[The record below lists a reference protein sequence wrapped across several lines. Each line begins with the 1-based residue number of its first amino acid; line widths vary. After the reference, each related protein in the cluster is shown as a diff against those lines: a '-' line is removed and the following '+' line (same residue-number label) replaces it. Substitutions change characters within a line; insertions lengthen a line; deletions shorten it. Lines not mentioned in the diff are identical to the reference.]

1 MPITPTYPGVYVEEL
16 PSGIRT
22 ITGVATSVL
31 AVVGYFTR
39 GPVDS
44 PVQLFN
50 IGDFNR
56 AFGGLNSNSE
66 ASYAIQQF
74 FLNGGTEA
82 WAVRVTTDTA
92 AASTAVINPA
102 AALTVE
108 AISHGA
114 WGDNVRFR
122 VEPVGTAADE
132 FNLIVSEYPADGGL
146 TPLRQEIFQNLSMTA
161 AQNNFVD
168 AVVNDANTGSQL
180 IQTTASGAPL
190 PEINGTL
197 SDAHT
202 DDPDI
207 PASPAVTVTIA
218 RPDGNGGTITLPAS
232 PAAVALNL
240 GTGSRS
246 LLEVAPAL
254 EAAIRATDPTEP
266 AFAGATV
273 TAVGDRLLVLAGPGN
288 PRDVIDFADGATSD
302 VLLLSVAS
310 GVSTN
315 IQEYILG
322 GGAIADSGQTAGD
335 AGNNGTLPGSTELI
349 GDPTEKT
356 GIHAL
361 EDVNLFNL
369 LCIPRSAIVDGTGS
383 LTAQQAG
390 AVMTMAESYCR
401 RRRAM
406 FLMDTPNN
414 LSTPQAIKTWLAANN
429 TLRSDHVALYFPQVK
444 IPDPLNSFKLR
455 TVGASGTIAG
465 LFARTDSE
473 RGVWKAPAGTDATL
487 SNVFGLDASLTD
499 AENGTLNPLAINCL
513 RTFPIYGTIC
523 WGARTLD
530 GADAIGSE
538 YKYVPVRR
546 LALFIEETLFR
557 SLKWVVFEPND
568 EPLWAQIRLNV
579 GAFMNNLFRQG
590 AFQGQTPR
598 QAYLVKCDKE
608 TTTQNDINQGIV
620 NILVGFAPL
629 KPAEFVF
636 IKLQQLAG
644 QIQT

>member
-22 ITGVATSVL
+22 ITGVATSIL

-56 AFGGLNSNSE
+56 AFGGLTSNSE

-108 AISHGA
+108 AISPGT

-146 TPLRQEIFQNLSMTA
+146 VPLRQEVFLNLSMTV

-168 AVVNDANTGSQL
+168 AVVNDPNTGSQL
-180 IQTTASGAPL
+180 IQVTASGASL

-202 DDPDI
+202 DDPNI
-207 PASPAVTVTIA
+207 PASPTVTVTIV
-218 RPDGNGGTITLPAS
+218 RPDGNGGTITLPATPS
-232 PAAVALNL
+232 AVSLNL
-240 GTGSRS
+240 EAGGRS

-273 TAVGDRLLVLAGPGN
+273 TAVGDRLLILAGPGN
-288 PRDVIDFADGATSD
+288 PRDVIGFTAGATSD
-302 VLLLSVAS
+302 ILLFTNAAGANS
-310 GVSTN
+310 N

-322 GGAIADSGQTAGD
+322 GGTIGSSQTAGD
-335 AGNNGTLPGSTELI
+335 AGNNGALPGSTELI
-349 GDPTEKT
+349 GDPTAKT

-361 EDVNLFNL
+361 EDVDLFNL
-369 LCIPRSAIVDGTGS
+369 LCIPRSAIVSGNGS
-383 LTAQQAG
+383 LTAEQAG

-414 LSTPQAIKTWLAANN
+414 LSSPQAIKAWLAANN
-429 TLRSDHVALYFPQVK
+429 NLRSDHVTLYFPHVNM
-444 IPDPLNSFKLR
+444 PDPLNNFKLR

-465 LFARTDSE
+465 LYARTDSE
-473 RGVWKAPAGTDATL
+473 RGVWKAPAGTEATL

>member
-22 ITGVATSVL
+22 ITGVATSIL

-82 WAVRVTTDTA
+82 WAVRVTTDA
-92 AASTAVINPA
+92 ASASTAVIN
-102 AALTVE
+102 ALTVE
-108 AISHGA
+108 AISHGT

-146 TPLRQEIFQNLSMTA
+146 VPLRQEVFQNLSMTV

-180 IQTTASGAPL
+180 IQVTASGASL

-197 SDAHT
+197 SAAHA
-202 DDPDI
+202 DDPTI

-218 RPDGNGGTITLPAS
+218 RPDGNGGTTLPAT
-232 PAAVALNL
+232 PAAVSLNL
-240 GTGSRS
+240 ETGSRS

-288 PRDVIDFADGATSD
+288 PRDVIGFTAGATSD
-302 VLLLSVAS
+302 ALLLTSTPTAS
-310 GVSTN
+310 AN

-322 GGAIADSGQTAGD
+322 GGAIAGSGQTAGA
-335 AGNNGTLPGSTELI
+335 AGDNGALPGSTELI
-349 GDPTEKT
+349 GDPTAKT

-361 EDVNLFNL
+361 EDVDLFNL

-383 LTAQQAG
+383 LTAEQAG

-401 RRRAM
+401 RRRAL

-414 LSTPQAIKTWLAANN
+414 LSTPQAIKAWLGANN
-429 TLRSDHVALYFPQVK
+429 NLRSDHVALYFPQVK
-444 IPDPLNSFKLR
+444 MPDPLNNFKLR

-465 LFARTDSE
+465 LYARIDSE

-523 WGARTLD
+523 WGARTLE